1 MINKEE
7 IIKGINCELNEKRL
21 LEICQKKMEEHL
33 YYDYNLFLAT
43 IYKALKREISFEY
56 FTTWCVLIC
65 NCLNYVPGFD
75 CRKKKFKILS
85 IISDIFDGFSFEDE
99 FKEKELY
106 YLIARFKYQNFLLE
120 NKEKKAPLFLSDGVL
135 RMLSFNRANWTA
147 DSCVYMAIYAD
158 YNTKTFS
165 IRFVDDKDFGF
176 MDNLNYS
183 FVEEDEIDSFIS
195 KQFYNDKDQ
204 WIEDNS
210 LNIY

>member
-7 IIKGINCELNEKRL
+7 IIRGINCELNEEEL
-21 LEICQKKMEEHL
+21 LRICQKEMEECF
-33 YYDYNLFLAT
+33 YYDYNLFLSI
-43 IYKALKREISFEY
+43 IYKALSREISFEY

-65 NCLNYVPGFD
+65 NCLNYVPELD
-75 CRKKKFKILS
+75 YRKKKFKILNT
-85 IISDIFDGFSFEDE
+85 ISGIFGGFSFEDE

-106 YLIARFKYQNFLLE
+106 DLIARFKYQNYLFE
-120 NKEKKAPLFLSDGVL
+120 SERKRSPLFLSDGIL
-135 RMLSFNRANWTA
+135 RMFSFNRANWTA

-165 IRFVDDKDFGF
+165 IRFVDDKDFIFLDGV
-176 MDNLNYS
+176 NYS
-183 FVEEDEIDSFIS
+183 FVEEDEMDSFIS